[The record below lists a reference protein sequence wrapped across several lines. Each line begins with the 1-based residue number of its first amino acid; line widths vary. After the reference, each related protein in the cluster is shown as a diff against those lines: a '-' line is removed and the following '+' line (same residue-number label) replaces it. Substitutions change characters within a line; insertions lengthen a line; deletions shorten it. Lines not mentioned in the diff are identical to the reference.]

1 MKFAVKLALI
11 AVLATTVGI
20 AFASPLLYTSLDIKP
35 FPRIPEGPKADFSVN
50 VVYASFNPVDWQ
62 YTTTEYDWSGVPTT
76 KTYPAT
82 NVSYNV
88 VLNVTN
94 LSDQPAT
101 VYEFAFTAAHDIS
114 VKQSILGGTIY
125 EYGPYAESSIFPSVD
140 FGGIIDGAYLDG
152 RWVNVTWIPTG
163 YYEIDGTWIPT
174 PYPECLIAL
183 TRAYWHGGITG
194 GPLTPDDLRA
204 FSADHT
210 INGTIPDLPANA
222 TETGIWFE
230 GIPIAEYYDLT
241 GNPLVTMMYINGSWV
256 DVTGRVTV
264 DKTQPLMVATDTLVN
279 NVLTVGAQPYK
290 NYGYNTTIGPITA
303 LPSWGDWD
311 VGRGYSWVPGLWE
324 DHLNGFNNT
333 WAPHESRLIMFN
345 NTQPFV
351 EFPEGAP
358 PSNGLVALQS
368 GNIKLYASVS
378 NYINNWPVNGTYYN
392 TASTATQVTQ
402 LHLDKTPN
410 GYVYN
415 AVLADNQ
422 TFQPGNSS
430 IEVTIA
436 PRTQP

>member
-1 MKFAVKLALI
+1 MKFAAKLALI
-11 AVLATTVGI
+11 AVLATMTGI

-35 FPRIPEGPKADFSVN
+35 FPRVPEGPKADFSVN

-62 YTTTEYDWSGVPTT
+62 YTTTVWDEAGTPSN

-82 NVSYNV
+82 NVTYNV

-101 VYEFAFTAAHDIS
+101 IYEFAFTAAQGIS

-125 EYGPYAESSIFPSVD
+125 ESGPYSESSIFPSKY
-140 FGGIIDGAYLDG
+140 FGGIVDGVYLDG
-152 RWVNVTWIPTG
+152 KWVNITWIPEG
-163 YYEIDGTWIPT
+163 HYEIDGTWIPT
-174 PYPECLIAL
+174 PYPECLFAL
-183 TRAYWHGGITG
+183 TQAYWHGGITG
-194 GPLTPDDLRA
+194 GPLTPDDLRVI
-204 FSADHT
+204 SADHK

-222 TETGIWFE
+222 SETGVWFE
-230 GIPIAEYYDLT
+230 GVPIAEYYSLT
-241 GNPLVTMMYINGSWV
+241 GDPLVTEMYINGSWV

-264 DKTQPLMVATDTLVN
+264 DKTQPMMVASDMLVN
-279 NVLTVGAQPYK
+279 EVLPVGAQPYE
-290 NYGYNTTIGPITA
+290 NYNATTGPVTG
-303 LPSWGDWD
+303 LPRWGDWNT
-311 VGRGYSWVPGLWE
+311 GRGYSWFPWVWGSQ
-324 DHLNGFNNT
+324 GFNNT

-345 NTQPFV
+345 NTQLFV
-351 EFPEGAP
+351 RFPEGAP
-358 PSNGLVALQS
+358 PSNGLAALQS

-392 TASTATQVTQ
+392 TVSTATQVIQ

-415 AVLADNQ
+415 VVLADNQ
-422 TFQPGNSS
+422 TFQPSNSS